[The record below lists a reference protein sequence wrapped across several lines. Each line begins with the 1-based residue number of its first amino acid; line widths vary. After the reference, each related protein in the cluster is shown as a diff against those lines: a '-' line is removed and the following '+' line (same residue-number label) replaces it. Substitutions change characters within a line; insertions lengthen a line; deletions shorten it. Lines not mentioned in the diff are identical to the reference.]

1 MEKSELIPIM
11 CAHIVDETTPC
22 VGLPDENN
30 NPAFYCPACTVQR
43 VAELVL
49 TLKPAAVYRMMYVEP
64 QHATAIT
71 HAMQNF
77 TFKLRQTNPERSLVR
92 NRTQCVARY
101 IYNAAGLGH
110 SLQSRFRR
118 YNVPDADWRP
128 RRIGIPCEIE
138 KKSLSSFSGVEV
150 FNRVVTEVTA

>member
-1 MEKSELIPIM
+1 M
-11 CAHIVDETTPC
+11 
-22 VGLPDENN
+22 
-30 NPAFYCPACTVQR
+30 
-43 VAELVL
+43 
-49 TLKPAAVYRMMYVEP
+49 TLKPAAVYRMMFIEP

-110 SLQSRFRR
+110 SLQPRFQRYRVNQDDNRGPSYRR
-118 YNVPDADWRP
+118 SVIVPRLVEP
-128 RRIGIPCEIE
+128 
-138 KKSLSSFSGVEV
+138 KSLSAYGRQGEFVAY
-150 FNRVVTEVTA
+150 NRREVTM

>member
-1 MEKSELIPIM
+1 
-11 CAHIVDETTPC
+11 
-22 VGLPDENN
+22 
-30 NPAFYCPACTVQR
+30 
-43 VAELVL
+43 
-49 TLKPAAVYRMMYVEP
+49 MMFVEP

-110 SLQSRFRR
+110 SLQPRFRR

-138 KKSLSSFSGVEV
+138 KRSLSSFSGVEAY
-150 FNRVVTEVTA
+150 NRREVTYA